1 MNNEITHND
10 FLSNKLKE
18 EIEEKYKKLMYNDSI
33 QGNNFN
39 DLLKRAIDDA
49 YDKGW
54 EIAITT
60 IKSYVNKLS

>member
-10 FLSNKLKE
+10 FLSNSLKE
-18 EIEEKYKKLMYNDSI
+18 EIEEKYKKLINDK
-33 QGNNFN
+33 GNNFN
-39 DLLKRAIDDA
+39 DLLKRAIADA

-60 IKSYVNKLS
+60 VKAYVNKLS